1 MLPKERFKK
10 PENPNKLKEARES
23 LRKQKE
29 EEAKPKP
36 KATKK

>member
-10 PENPNKLKEARES
+10 PETPNKLKEARAK
-23 LRKQKE
+23 LRQQNE
-29 EEAKPKP
+29 EKPKP